1 MKAGSSGWFLV
12 MKLWSTSPFFIMWLL
27 IFQKSH
33 SLNHIYKNITELH
46 AYGKKI
52 GLVTYD
58 LSLSIFSVPINSII
72 LSFFFPALREIRKRK
87 EKRENRNHT
96 MIFWVDWTKAMSR
109 NWVTSHYKRLSRAIM
124 QPMKKLK
131 SSSSVVKGESRY
143 WTQWDFISEV
153 EAQLQTAQVSDLV
166 KYQICSTGSIRQAFI
181 FWVTNITL
189 TVQK

>member
-1 MKAGSSGWFLV
+1 

-46 AYGKKI
+46 PYGKKI
-52 GLVTYD
+52 GLVTYV
-58 LSLSIFSVPINSII
+58 LSLSIFSEPINSII

-124 QPMKKLK
+124 RPMKKLK
-131 SSSSVVKGESRY
+131 SSSSVVKGESRIEPNGILSLKWRHSY
-143 WTQWDFISEV
+143 KQPEC
-153 EAQLQTAQVSDLV
+153 QTLL
-166 KYQICSTGSIRQAFI
+166 STKSA
-181 FWVTNITL
+181 V
-189 TVQK
+189 